1 MHKNYLRS
9 VIAVIIAFAMLAA
22 ACGEDEPAPTTAAP
36 TTAAPTTT
44 EAPEEEAPIRI
55 GLVIPDFT
63 QNELILAL
71 KTGADD
77 AAADLGVELLVTG
90 SGSAQDLV
98 AAIENY
104 AAAGV
109 DVIVYDTIDA
119 QALAPAILALND
131 AGIPVVCTV
140 ACASEGDSAIEI
152 GYDYRADMGRPV
164 GDWLAAQD
172 PAPAKL
178 AFIDSNQADE
188 SVAAIYAGI
197 EDGLEA
203 GGLGDVERVVTPP
216 TNWDRAAGL
225 DSARSLLTANPDVDI
240 IVGLHDLLAGATLTA
255 MEELGYK
262 ETTLTGLGETCEGLM
277 NILEGRQALTV
288 IQPLYPAGY
297 LAVEAAAQI
306 AMGEDP
312 GADFIPIGMV
322 VVDRAFAEGVL
333 DGSEEPVQSG
343 VDLKTALE
351 TAAAGC

>member
-1 MHKNYLRS
+1 MPKKYLRS
-9 VIAVIIAFAMLAA
+9 FVAVVIALAMVAA
-22 ACGEDEPAPTTAAP
+22 ACGEDEPAETTAAP
-36 TTAAPTTT
+36 TTAPTTAA
-44 EAPEEEAPIRI
+44 APEEEPIRI

-77 AAADLGVELLVTG
+77 AAADYGVELLVTG
-90 SGSAQDLV
+90 SGNAQDLV
-98 AAIENY
+98 AAVENY

-140 ACASEGDSAIEI
+140 ACASEGESAIEI
-152 GYDYRADMGRPV
+152 GYDYRTDMGRPL
-164 GDWLAAQD
+164 GDWLAAYE
-172 PAPAKL
+172 PAPKKL

-188 SVAAIYAGI
+188 SIAAIYAGI

-203 GGLGDVERVVTPP
+203 GGLTDVERVVSPP

-225 DSARSLLTANPDVDI
+225 DAARSLLTAHPDVDI

-262 ETTLTGLGETCEGLM
+262 ETTLTGLGGTCEGLM

-297 LAVEAAAQI
+297 LAVEAAVKIAQ
-306 AMGEDP
+306 GETMTE
-312 GADFIPIGMV
+312 DFIPIGMV
-322 VVDRAFAEGVL
+322 VVDKAFAEGVL

-343 VDLKTALE
+343 VDLKTALDA
-351 TAAAGC
+351 AAAGC

>member
-1 MHKNYLRS
+1 MLKNQLRT
-9 VIAVIIAFAMLAA
+9 VIAVIIALAMVAA

-44 EAPEEEAPIRI
+44 AAPEEPIRI

-71 KTGADD
+71 KNGAED
-77 AAADLGVELLVTG
+77 AAADAGVELLVTG

-140 ACASEGDSAIEI
+140 ACASEGVSAIEI
-152 GYDYRADMGRPV
+152 GYDYRADMGRPL
-164 GDWLAAQD
+164 GDWLAAYE

-188 SVAAIYAGI
+188 SIAAIYAGV

-203 GGLGDVERVVTPP
+203 GGLADVERVVSPP

-225 DSARSLLTANPDVDI
+225 DAARSLLTAHPDVDI

-262 ETTLTGLGETCEGLM
+262 ETTLTGLGGTCEGLM

-297 LAVEAAAQI
+297 LAVEAAVQI
-306 AMGEDP
+306 ARGEDP
-312 GADFIPIGMV
+312 GSEFIAIGMV
-322 VVDRAFAEGVL
+322 VVDQAFAEGVL
-333 DGSEEPVQSG
+333 DGSEPAVVSG

-351 TAAAGC
+351 AAAAGC

>member
-1 MHKNYLRS
+1 MPKKQLRN

-22 ACGEDEPAPTTAAP
+22 ACGEDEPTPTTAAP
-36 TTAAPTTT
+36 TTAAPTTA
-44 EAPEEEAPIRI
+44 APEAAPIRI

-71 KTGADD
+71 KTGAED
-77 AAADLGVELLVTG
+77 AAADAGVELLVTG

-119 QALAPAILALND
+119 QAISPAILALND

-140 ACASEGDSAIEI
+140 ACATEGVSVIEI
-152 GYDYRADMGRPV
+152 GYDYRADMGRPL
-164 GDWLAAQD
+164 GDWLAAYE

-188 SVAAIYAGI
+188 SIAAIYAGI

-203 GGLGDVERVVTPP
+203 GGLADVERVVSPP

-225 DSARSLLTANPDVDI
+225 DAARSLLTAHPDVDI

-262 ETTLTGLGETCEGLM
+262 DTVLTGLGGTCEGLM

-297 LAVEAAAQI
+297 LAVEAAVRI
-306 AMGEDP
+306 ANGETLDE
-312 GADFIPIGMV
+312 DFIPIGMV
-322 VVDRAFAEGVL
+322 VVDQAFAEGVL
-333 DGSEEPVQSG
+333 DGSEPAVVSG

-351 TAAAGC
+351 AAAAGC

>member
-1 MHKNYLRS
+1 MSPLPPRRRQ
-9 VIAVIIAFAMLAA
+9 
-22 ACGEDEPAPTTAAP
+22 PP
-36 TTAAPTTT
+36 TAAPTTT
-44 EAPEEEAPIRI
+44 AAPEPEPIRI

-77 AAADLGVELLVTG
+77 AAADYGVELLVTG
-90 SGSAQDLV
+90 SGNAQDLV
-98 AAIENY
+98 AAVENY

-140 ACASEGDSAIEI
+140 ACASEGVSAIEI
-152 GYDYRADMGRPV
+152 GYDYRADMGRPL
-164 GDWLAAQD
+164 GDWLAAYE
-172 PAPAKL
+172 PAPSKL

-188 SVAAIYAGI
+188 SIAAIYAGI

-203 GGLGDVERVVTPP
+203 GGLTDVERVVSPP

-225 DSARSLLTANPDVDI
+225 DAARSLLTAHPDVDI

-262 ETTLTGLGETCEGLM
+262 ETTLTGLGGTCEGLM

-297 LAVEAAAQI
+297 LAVEAAVK
-306 AMGEDP
+306 DRP
-312 GADFIPIGMV
+312 GRNPHRGV
-322 VVDRAFAEGVL
+322 HPDRNGGGRQGVRRGRAGRFRRTRAERCRPL
-333 DGSEEPVQSG
+333 DSPGSRNRRLLNT
-343 VDLKTALE
+343 DNF
-351 TAAAGC
+351 